1 MPTPTDIRKY
11 FVQYFRL
18 TDYLISQDQAEQ
30 TIREGVTFRG
40 TNILILILAIFIASL
55 GLNTN
60 STAVIIGAMLIS
72 PLMGPILGAGLGA
85 AQYDFKLIKSSLNN
99 LLIATIFSICTSW
112 LYFRLTP
119 LAEAQSE
126 LLARTSPTIWDVLI
140 ALFGGL
146 TGMVAVASREKGN
159 PIAGVAI
166 ATALMPPLC
175 TAGFGLAVGNIEY
188 FIGALYLYI
197 INSVMIAF
205 GTFAVAKL
213 LKYPIIEVHTDQ
225 QKMTKRVIALIT
237 VVIIAPSIY
246 LAYNLVRKTVYQDNV
261 NRFVAAEFDIPG
273 SQVLRKEV
281 VDEPDGEKTLKVFI
295 IGAPV
300 DSLNLKRIE
309 GNMAHYRL
317 PGTSLDIINISGDSG
332 DKNSIDAGMF
342 MSLYRTNEQT
352 AREKD
357 SVISS
362 LEKELAGYRASQLPV
377 SNIAAEA
384 SVLFPA
390 VDSIALARAEMT
402 SIKSDSSAQSTIA
415 VISAS
420 ERMDQ
425 AQREK
430 LLKWLQKR
438 LGSSRVDIFYVQ
450 E

>member
-1 MPTPTDIRKY
+1 
-11 FVQYFRL
+11 
-18 TDYLISQDQAEQ
+18 
-30 TIREGVTFRG
+30 
-40 TNILILILAIFIASL
+40 
-55 GLNTN
+55 
-60 STAVIIGAMLIS
+60 
-72 PLMGPILGAGLGA
+72 
-85 AQYDFKLIKSSLNN
+85 
-99 LLIATIFSICTSW
+99 
-112 LYFRLTP
+112 
-119 LAEAQSE
+119 
-126 LLARTSPTIWDVLI
+126 
-140 ALFGGL
+140 
-146 TGMVAVASREKGN
+146 
-159 PIAGVAI
+159 
-166 ATALMPPLC
+166 MPPLC

>member
-1 MPTPTDIRKY
+1 M
-11 FVQYFRL
+11 
-18 TDYLISQDQAEQ
+18 
-30 TIREGVTFRG
+30 
-40 TNILILILAIFIASL
+40 
-55 GLNTN
+55 
-60 STAVIIGAMLIS
+60 
-72 PLMGPILGAGLGA
+72 
-85 AQYDFKLIKSSLNN
+85 
-99 LLIATIFSICTSW
+99 
-112 LYFRLTP
+112 
-119 LAEAQSE
+119 
-126 LLARTSPTIWDVLI
+126 
-140 ALFGGL
+140 
-146 TGMVAVASREKGN
+146 
-159 PIAGVAI
+159 
-166 ATALMPPLC
+166 
-175 TAGFGLAVGNIEY
+175 
-188 FIGALYLYI
+188 
-197 INSVMIAF
+197 
-205 GTFAVAKL
+205 
-213 LKYPIIEVHTDQ
+213 
-225 QKMTKRVIALIT
+225 
-237 VVIIAPSIY
+237 
-246 LAYNLVRKTVYQDNV
+246 
-261 NRFVAAEFDIPG
+261 
-273 SQVLRKEV
+273 
-281 VDEPDGEKTLKVFI
+281 
-295 IGAPV
+295 